1 MEGEISRGAML
12 GIVLIALAAIIGLG
26 FGIFAIA
33 KGVANEGTANVQ
45 DQLSQVSL
53 AIFNDFDQKVV
64 TGTQVLSAYSNLAGK
79 PYAILIATRS
89 YLDGND
95 EGLSKAPEVYT
106 NVKIETSDDEDPK
119 DPEDPEDTTLEDIT
133 DDDDN
138 VYLKFLNYN
147 ALLGPAKD
155 AEGNEGKVA
164 VLEYSNGIFIQ
175 KYPFL
180 MDASGKIE
188 YNTVTDKLSKS
199 GQVEYVPSTARF
211 EANLIKD
218 PSGTIMGIAFQQV
231 SVN

>member
-1 MEGEISRGAML
+1 MGGYYMEGEISRGAML

-33 KGVANEGTANVQ
+33 KGVANEGTTNVQ

-53 AIFNDFDQKVV
+53 ATFNDFDQKIV
-64 TGTQVLSAYSNLAGK
+64 TGTQVLSAYSNFAGK
-79 PYAILIATRS
+79 PSAILIATRS
-89 YLDGND
+89 YLDGNT
-95 EGLSKAPEVYT
+95 EGLSDAPEVQT
-106 NVKIETSDDEDPK
+106 DVKIKISDSEVD
-119 DPEDPEDTTLEDIT
+119 
-133 DDDDN
+133 
-138 VYLKFLNYN
+138 LKFLNYN
-147 ALLGPAKD
+147 ALLGPAGGAGGAGG
-155 AEGNEGKVA
+155 AE
-164 VLEYSNGIFIQ
+164 LEYSNGIFIQ
-175 KYPFL
+175 KSPFL
-180 MDASGKIE
+180 MDESGKIQ

>member
-1 MEGEISRGAML
+1 MGGYYMEGEISRGAML

-33 KGVANEGTANVQ
+33 KGVANEGTTNVQ

-53 AIFNDFDQKVV
+53 ATFNDFDQKVV
-64 TGTQVLSAYSNLAGK
+64 TGTQVMSAYSNFAGK

-89 YLDGND
+89 YLDGNT
-95 EGLSKAPEVYT
+95 EGLSKAPEVQ
-106 NVKIETSDDEDPK
+106 
-119 DPEDPEDTTLEDIT
+119 T
-133 DDDDN
+133 DDAD
-138 VYLKFLNYN
+138 LKFLNYN
-147 ALLGPAKD
+147 ALLGPAGGAGGDGD
-155 AEGNEGKVA
+155 AGGAGDA

-175 KYPFL
+175 ESPFL
-180 MDASGKIE
+180 MDASGKIQ

>member
-33 KGVANEGTANVQ
+33 KGVANEGTTNVQ

-53 AIFNDFDQKVV
+53 ATFNDFDQKVV
-64 TGTQVLSAYSNLAGK
+64 TGTQVMSAYSNFAGK

-89 YLDGND
+89 YLDGNT
-95 EGLSKAPEVYT
+95 EGLSKAPVVYT
-106 NVKIETSDDEDPK
+106 NVKIETSDEEDED
-119 DPEDPEDTTLEDIT
+119 EDEDDVKIGTP
-133 DDDDN
+133 DDYDG
-138 VYLKFLNYN
+138 YLKFLNYN

-155 AEGNEGKVA
+155 AEDNEGAVV

-175 KYPFL
+175 KSPFL
-180 MDASGKIE
+180 MDKSGKIR

>member
-33 KGVANEGTANVQ
+33 KGVANEGTTNVQ

-53 AIFNDFDQKVV
+53 ATFNDFDQKVV
-64 TGTQVLSAYSNLAGK
+64 TGTQVLSAYSNFAGK

-89 YLDGND
+89 YLDGNT
-95 EGLSKAPEVYT
+95 EGLSGAPEVQ
-106 NVKIETSDDEDPK
+106 
-119 DPEDPEDTTLEDIT
+119 T
-133 DDDDN
+133 DVAD
-138 VYLKFLNYN
+138 LTFLNYN
-147 ALLGPAKD
+147 ALLGPA
-155 AEGNEGKVA
+155 EGA

-175 KYPFL
+175 KSPFL
-180 MDASGKIE
+180 MDESGKIQ

>member
-33 KGVANEGTANVQ
+33 KGVANEGTTNVQ

-53 AIFNDFDQKVV
+53 ATFNDFDQKVV
-64 TGTQVLSAYSNLAGK
+64 TGTQVLSAYSNFAGK

-89 YLDGND
+89 YLDGNT
-95 EGLSKAPEVYT
+95 EGLSDAPEVET
-106 NVKIETSDDEDPK
+106 DVKIKISDSEVD
-119 DPEDPEDTTLEDIT
+119 
-133 DDDDN
+133 
-138 VYLKFLNYN
+138 LKFLNYN
-147 ALLGPAKD
+147 ALLGPAGGAGGAGGG
-155 AEGNEGKVA
+155 AEGGAEGGA
-164 VLEYSNGIFIQ
+164 VGGAELEYSNGIFIQ
-175 KYPFL
+175 KSPFL
-180 MDASGKIE
+180 MDESGKIQ

>member
-155 AEGNEGKVA
+155 DKGNGGA

>member
-33 KGVANEGTANVQ
+33 KGVANEGTTNVQ

-53 AIFNDFDQKVV
+53 ATFNDFDQKVV
-64 TGTQVLSAYSNLAGK
+64 TGTQVLSAYSNFAGK

-89 YLDGND
+89 YLDGNT
-95 EGLSKAPEVYT
+95 EGLSGAPEVQ
-106 NVKIETSDDEDPK
+106 
-119 DPEDPEDTTLEDIT
+119 T
-133 DDDDN
+133 DVAD
-138 VYLKFLNYN
+138 LTFLNYN

-155 AEGNEGKVA
+155 AEGAGGAE
-164 VLEYSNGIFIQ
+164 LEYSNGIFIQ
-175 KYPFL
+175 KSPFL
-180 MDASGKIE
+180 MDGSGKIQ

>member
-33 KGVANEGTANVQ
+33 KGVANEGTTNVQ

-53 AIFNDFDQKVV
+53 ATFNDFDQKIV
-64 TGTQVLSAYSNLAGK
+64 TGTQVLSAYSNFAGK
-79 PYAILIATRS
+79 PSAILIATRS
-89 YLDGND
+89 YLDGNT
-95 EGLSKAPEVYT
+95 EGLSDAPEVQT
-106 NVKIETSDDEDPK
+106 DVKIKISDSEVD
-119 DPEDPEDTTLEDIT
+119 
-133 DDDDN
+133 
-138 VYLKFLNYN
+138 LKFLNYN
-147 ALLGPAKD
+147 ALLGPAGGAGGAGG
-155 AEGNEGKVA
+155 AE
-164 VLEYSNGIFIQ
+164 LEYSNGIFIQ
-175 KYPFL
+175 KSPFL
-180 MDASGKIE
+180 MDESGKIQ

>member
-33 KGVANEGTANVQ
+33 KGVANEGTTNVQ

-53 AIFNDFDQKVV
+53 ATFNDFDQKVV
-64 TGTQVLSAYSNLAGK
+64 TGTQVLSAYSNFAGK

-89 YLDGND
+89 YLDGNT
-95 EGLSKAPEVYT
+95 EGLSGAPEVQ
-106 NVKIETSDDEDPK
+106 
-119 DPEDPEDTTLEDIT
+119 T
-133 DDDDN
+133 DVAD
-138 VYLKFLNYN
+138 LTFLNYN
-147 ALLGPAKD
+147 ALLGPDKDAKD
-155 AEGNEGKVA
+155 AK
-164 VLEYSNGIFIQ
+164 LEYSNGIFIQ
-175 KYPFL
+175 KSPFL
-180 MDASGKIE
+180 MDESGKIQ

>member
-1 MEGEISRGAML
+1 MGGYIMEKEISSGAML

-33 KGVANEGTANVQ
+33 KGVANEGTTNVQ

-53 AIFNDFDQKVV
+53 ATFNDFDQKVV
-64 TGTQVLSAYSNLAGK
+64 TGTQVLGAYSNCAGK

-89 YLDGND
+89 YLDGNT
-95 EGLSKAPEVYT
+95 EGLSDAPEVET
-106 NVKIETSDDEDPK
+106 DVKIKISGSEVD
-119 DPEDPEDTTLEDIT
+119 
-133 DDDDN
+133 
-138 VYLKFLNYN
+138 LKFLNYN
-147 ALLGPAKD
+147 ALLGPAADDKG
-155 AEGNEGKVA
+155 AGGPE
-164 VLEYSNGIFIQ
+164 LEYSNGIFIQ
-175 KYPFL
+175 KSPFL
-180 MDASGKIE
+180 MDDSGKIE
-188 YNTVTDKLSKS
+188 YNTITDKLSKS

>member
-1 MEGEISRGAML
+1 MGGYYMEGEISRGAML

-33 KGVANEGTANVQ
+33 KGVANEGTTNVQ

-53 AIFNDFDQKVV
+53 ATFNDFDQKVV
-64 TGTQVLSAYSNLAGK
+64 TGTQVLSAYSNFAGK
-79 PYAILIATRS
+79 PSAILIATRS
-89 YLDGND
+89 YLDGNT
-95 EGLSKAPEVYT
+95 EGLSDAPKVQT
-106 NVKIETSDDEDPK
+106 NVKIKLSDSEVD
-119 DPEDPEDTTLEDIT
+119 
-133 DDDDN
+133 
-138 VYLKFLNYN
+138 LKFLNYN
-147 ALLGPAKD
+147 ALLGPAGGEGGAGG
-155 AEGNEGKVA
+155 AE
-164 VLEYSNGIFIQ
+164 LEYSNGIFIQ
-175 KYPFL
+175 KSPFL
-180 MDASGKIE
+180 MDESGKIQ

>member
-33 KGVANEGTANVQ
+33 KGVANEGTTNVQ

-53 AIFNDFDQKVV
+53 ATFNDFDQKVV
-64 TGTQVLSAYSNLAGK
+64 TGTQVLSAYSNFAGK

-89 YLDGND
+89 YLDGNT
-95 EGLSKAPEVYT
+95 EGLSGAPVVQT
-106 NVKIETSDDEDPK
+106 NVEIETP
-119 DPEDPEDTTLEDIT
+119 
-133 DDDDN
+133 DDDDDD
-138 VYLKFLNYN
+138 VDLTFLNYN
-147 ALLGPAKD
+147 ALLGPAGS
-155 AEGNEGKVA
+155 AA
-164 VLEYSNGIFIQ
+164 LEYSNGIFIQ
-175 KYPFL
+175 KSPFL
-180 MDASGKIE
+180 MDESGKIR

>member
-33 KGVANEGTANVQ
+33 KGVANEGTTNVQ

-53 AIFNDFDQKVV
+53 ATFNDFDQKVV
-64 TGTQVLSAYSNLAGK
+64 TGTQVLSAYSNFAGK

-89 YLDGND
+89 YLDGNT
-95 EGLSKAPEVYT
+95 EGLSDAPVVQT
-106 NVKIETSDDEDPK
+106 NVEISDGDVDL
-119 DPEDPEDTTLEDIT
+119 T
-133 DDDDN
+133 
-138 VYLKFLNYN
+138 FLNYN
-147 ALLGPAKD
+147 ALLGPA
-155 AEGNEGKVA
+155 EGA

-175 KYPFL
+175 KSPFL
-180 MDASGKIE
+180 MDESGKIQ